1 MAAHGSLAQVA
12 GPADGRGRVGPH
24 REEVTMDRDG
34 GARDRVVADDPR
46 SVSDDARL
54 LAVDLGLRT
63 GIAVYD
69 GHGRLRRFGSRN
81 FGSRTRLR
89 GGADAVLREV
99 GRVDVLVVEG
109 DRALGRIWSDRA
121 ARRGATTTLEVA
133 PERWRARLLHERE
146 RRSGPGAKA
155 AADALARRAIELL
168 GDRRPT
174 SLRHDAA
181 EAVLIGLW
189 GCLEVGWLDA
199 LPPGLDPRSR

>member
-1 MAAHGSLAQVA
+1 
-12 GPADGRGRVGPH
+12 
-24 REEVTMDRDG
+24 
-34 GARDRVVADDPR
+34 VVDDP
-46 SVSDDARL
+46 AGQEGRL
-54 LAVDLGLRT
+54 VAVDLGLRT
-63 GIAVYD
+63 GVAVYD
-69 GHGRLRRFGSRN
+69 GEARLLRYGSRN

-99 GRVDVLVVEG
+99 SRVDVLVVEG
-109 DRALGRIWSDRA
+109 DRALGDIWAARA
-121 ARRGATTTLEVA
+121 ARRGATTLAVS
-133 PERWRARLLHERE
+133 PERWRARLLHQRE
-146 RRSGPGAKA
+146 RRSGRDAKA
-155 AADALARRAIELL
+155 AADTLARRTIELL